1 MKRLYTI
8 KYTALACLMAFGIST
23 ALKAADA
30 PESESVTKM
39 LADAKRQAF
48 GISLDAATL
57 DSYMRQPKL
66 SWTTHASEI
75 DRMKNDINEEAKTVG
90 KLNDA
95 RLGAAPWQTAAIDR
109 IIPLMKEIATNTTN
123 AIEFLN
129 KNQAKPLT
137 TGDYKDY
144 IEANADTCKELASL
158 IADFV
163 DYGNNKNRAESLRQK
178 LELPAK

>member
-95 RLGAAPWQTAAIDR
+95 RLGAAPWQTAANA
-109 IIPLMKEIATNTTN
+109 LMSTLPPVAALGSRPENSPITLPWSREALVFTTQN
-123 AIEFLN
+123 APTRAFGLMTAPAMTALPRPMVAFRPIC
-129 KNQAKPLT
+129 
-137 TGDYKDY
+137 
-144 IEANADTCKELASL
+144 AD
-158 IADFV
+158 
-163 DYGNNKNRAESLRQK
+163 G
-178 LELPAK
+178 